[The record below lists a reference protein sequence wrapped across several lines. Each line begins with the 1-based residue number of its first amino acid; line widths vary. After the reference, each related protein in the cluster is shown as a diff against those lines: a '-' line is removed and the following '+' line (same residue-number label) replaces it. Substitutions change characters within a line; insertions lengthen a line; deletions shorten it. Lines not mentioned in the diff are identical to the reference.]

1 MISIVKFYNTAMNL
15 LRSGTTGDIEL
26 GAFIDTTNQEQVNV
40 QKTLVNFYEE
50 NQAVK
55 DLLKQYI
62 KSQSSATNSGGL
74 LTFQADYVR
83 FLAVLDVNG
92 KPAYPINVNE
102 VSTIAASKIRTPNVA
117 KGNIFYYQQNGSMN
131 FMPAMTLQV
140 LYNYLRKPNLC
151 ALVGTP
157 VSTPDNDY
165 LNLTGAVDLEWP
177 DEAFD
182 LLLYSVLKKLGFSL
196 KDELTMQFAQLNISE
211 QQLNTQP
218 V

>member
-1 MISIVKFYNTAMNL
+1 MISIIKFYNTAMDL
-15 LRSGTTGDIEL
+15 LRSVTTGDVEL
-26 GAFIDTTNQEQVNV
+26 SSFIDTTNQEQVNV
-40 QKTLVNFYEE
+40 QKTLANFYEE

-55 DLLKQYI
+55 DILRLHV
-62 KSQSSATNSGGL
+62 KSQLSSTNSGGL
-74 LTFQADYVR
+74 LAFQTDYVR

-92 KPAYPINVNE
+92 RTAYPINVNE
-102 VSTIAASKIRTPNVA
+102 VSTIVASKIRTPNIS
-117 KGNIFYYQQNGSMN
+117 KGNIFYYQQNAAVN
-131 FMPAMTLQV
+131 FLPATTLQV
-140 LYNYLRKPNLC
+140 LYNYLKKPTLC

-157 VSTPDNDY
+157 TSSSDNDY
-165 LNLTGAVDLEWP
+165 LTLSGAVDLDWP

-211 QQLNTQP
+211 QQINTQP